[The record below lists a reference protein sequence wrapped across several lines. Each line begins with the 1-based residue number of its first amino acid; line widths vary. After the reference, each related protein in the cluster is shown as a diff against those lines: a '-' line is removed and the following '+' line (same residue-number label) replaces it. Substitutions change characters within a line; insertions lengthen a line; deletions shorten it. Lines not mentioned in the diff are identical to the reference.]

1 MIALLLAL
9 GLGFVS
15 GLRTFT
21 PVAAVLLVRGGISG
35 IVLAVVAVGEYV
47 WDVLPNTPSRTQAMG
62 LSARV
67 ISGAF
72 VGWMIATMH
81 DGSGM
86 FGAIAGIAGA
96 VIGTYAG
103 HAARLAAI
111 ARIGGYP
118 AAIVEDLPAIGLAA
132 FIVTLWTCRHL
143 NAENGSEVPV
153 SKLETIPL
161 LSTLRRTTIIVL
173 HGRFHFRGSSPGSR
187 YSRPNGPM
195 AVTWVTYSPDFA
207 Q

>member
-1 MIALLLAL
+1 VSQTICLTNINRRARLDRSTSCGAPPSQTLLWLSIRRPHTWRTIGVTAVLLAL

-21 PVAAVLLVRGGISG
+21 PVAAVLLVRGGIWG
-35 IVLAVVAVGEYV
+35 IVLAVAAVGEYV

-72 VGWMIATMH
+72 VGWLIATMH

-118 AAIVEDLPAIGLAA
+118 AAIVEDLLAIGLAA
-132 FIVTLWTCRHL
+132 FIVTR
-143 NAENGSEVPV
+143 
-153 SKLETIPL
+153 
-161 LSTLRRTTIIVL
+161 
-173 HGRFHFRGSSPGSR
+173 
-187 YSRPNGPM
+187 
-195 AVTWVTYSPDFA
+195 
-207 Q
+207 

>member
-1 MIALLLAL
+1 MELSLARADSAMLVDPAAASMENSGVTALLLAL

-21 PVAAVLLVRGGISG
+21 PLAAVMLVRGGIWG
-35 IVLAVVAVGEYV
+35 IVLAVAAVGEYV
-47 WDVLPNTPSRTQAMG
+47 VDVLPNTPSRTQARG

-67 ISGAF
+67 VSGAF

-81 DGSGM
+81 DSSGM

-118 AAIVEDLPAIGLAA
+118 AAIVEDLIAIGLAA
-132 FIVTLWTCRHL
+132 FIVTR
-143 NAENGSEVPV
+143 
-153 SKLETIPL
+153 
-161 LSTLRRTTIIVL
+161 
-173 HGRFHFRGSSPGSR
+173 
-187 YSRPNGPM
+187 
-195 AVTWVTYSPDFA
+195 
-207 Q
+207 

>member
-1 MIALLLAL
+1 VAALLLAL

-21 PVAAVLLVRGGISG
+21 PVAAVLLVRGGIWG
-35 IVLAVVAVGEYV
+35 IVLTIVAVGEYV

-67 ISGAF
+67 VSGAF
-72 VGWMIATMH
+72 VGWMIAAMQ

-103 HAARLAAI
+103 HAARLAMI

-118 AAIVEDLPAIGLAA
+118 AALVEDLIAIGLTA
-132 FIVTLWTCRHL
+132 FIVAR
-143 NAENGSEVPV
+143 
-153 SKLETIPL
+153 
-161 LSTLRRTTIIVL
+161 
-173 HGRFHFRGSSPGSR
+173 
-187 YSRPNGPM
+187 
-195 AVTWVTYSPDFA
+195 
-207 Q
+207 

>member
-1 MIALLLAL
+1 MELSLARAASAMLVDPAGASRENAGRDGSLTCPGPRLCL
-9 GLGFVS
+9 GASHLYAGGCSVARARRHLGY
-15 GLRTFT
+15 R
-21 PVAAVLLVRGGISG
+21 
-35 IVLAVVAVGEYV
+35 LAVAAVGEYV
-47 WDVLPNTPSRTQAMG
+47 VDVLPNTPSRTQAMG

-67 ISGAF
+67 VSGAF

-118 AAIVEDLPAIGLAA
+118 AAIVEDLVAIGLAA
-132 FIVTLWTCRHL
+132 FIVTR
-143 NAENGSEVPV
+143 
-153 SKLETIPL
+153 
-161 LSTLRRTTIIVL
+161 
-173 HGRFHFRGSSPGSR
+173 
-187 YSRPNGPM
+187 
-195 AVTWVTYSPDFA
+195 
-207 Q
+207 

>member
-1 MIALLLAL
+1 MTALFLAL

-15 GLRTFT
+15 GLRPFT
-21 PVAAVLLVRGGISG
+21 PVAAVMLVRGGIWG
-35 IVLAVVAVGEYV
+35 IVLAVAAVAEYV
-47 WDVLPNTPSRTQAMG
+47 VDVLPNTPSRTQPMG

-67 ISGAF
+67 VSGAF

-96 VIGTYAG
+96 VIGTYVG

-118 AAIVEDLPAIGLAA
+118 AAIVEDLVAIGLAA
-132 FIVTLWTCRHL
+132 FIVTR
-143 NAENGSEVPV
+143 
-153 SKLETIPL
+153 
-161 LSTLRRTTIIVL
+161 
-173 HGRFHFRGSSPGSR
+173 
-187 YSRPNGPM
+187 
-195 AVTWVTYSPDFA
+195 
-207 Q
+207 

>member
-1 MIALLLAL
+1 MSANDPKRTLSRLSRLLPKRTWAGQSTVGRAGTGLARADSAMLVDPAAASRENSSVTALLLAL

-21 PVAAVLLVRGGISG
+21 PVAAVMLVRGGIWG
-35 IVLAVVAVGEYV
+35 IVLAVAAVGEYV
-47 WDVLPNTPSRTQAMG
+47 GDVLPNTPSRTQAMG

-67 ISGAF
+67 VSGAF

-118 AAIVEDLPAIGLAA
+118 MRPSVAIPI
-132 FIVTLWTCRHL
+132 T
-143 NAENGSEVPV
+143 
-153 SKLETIPL
+153 
-161 LSTLRRTTIIVL
+161 
-173 HGRFHFRGSSPGSR
+173 
-187 YSRPNGPM
+187 
-195 AVTWVTYSPDFA
+195 
-207 Q
+207 

>member
-1 MIALLLAL
+1 MTALLLAL
-9 GLGFVS
+9 GFGFVA

-21 PVAAVLLVRGGISG
+21 PVAAVLLVAGGIWG
-35 IVLAVVAVGEYV
+35 IVLAVAAVGEYV

-72 VGWMIATMH
+72 VGWLIATMQ

-111 ARIGGYP
+111 ASIGGYP
-118 AAIVEDLPAIGLAA
+118 AAILEDFLSIGLAA
-132 FIVTLWTCRHL
+132 FIVTR
-143 NAENGSEVPV
+143 
-153 SKLETIPL
+153 
-161 LSTLRRTTIIVL
+161 
-173 HGRFHFRGSSPGSR
+173 
-187 YSRPNGPM
+187 
-195 AVTWVTYSPDFA
+195 
-207 Q
+207 

>member
-1 MIALLLAL
+1 MSATDPKADIIATAQIAPKGTWAGQSTVGCARNWVRLEPTLLCSWIRRPHPGRTLSVTALLLAL

-21 PVAAVLLVRGGISG
+21 PVAAVMLVRGGIWG
-35 IVLAVVAVGEYV
+35 IVLAVAAVGEYV
-47 WDVLPNTPSRTQAMG
+47 VDVLPNTPSRTQAVG
-62 LSARV
+62 LSARLV
-67 ISGAF
+67 SGAF

-96 VIGTYAG
+96 VIGTYVG

-118 AAIVEDLPAIGLAA
+118 AAIVEDLVAIGLAA
-132 FIVTLWTCRHL
+132 FIVTR
-143 NAENGSEVPV
+143 
-153 SKLETIPL
+153 
-161 LSTLRRTTIIVL
+161 
-173 HGRFHFRGSSPGSR
+173 
-187 YSRPNGPM
+187 
-195 AVTWVTYSPDFA
+195 
-207 Q
+207 